1 MAERVEIDF
10 VKLKAPAAG
19 SAVLLT
25 DESLKLAATAAG
37 LERAAGGRFERA
49 AKAAK
54 FTGKAMKSLQLLA
67 PAGVELDRIVVI
79 GLGDPAKLK
88 PADWLKLGG
97 TIPAV
102 VSGEAEVTVLLE
114 RADGEAVTPEQAA
127 DVALGIT
134 MRSYSFE
141 KYKTKKKEDEA
152 PKPRRFA
159 LAVADPRAAKRAWEA
174 GRAVADGVAFAR
186 DLVNEPANA
195 LGPVEFAGRL
205 SDLAS
210 LGVDVKVM
218 SEADLRKQ
226 KMGALLGVAQGSE
239 RPPRVVVMRWWG
251 GRDKDAPVAFVG
263 KGVVFDTGGISIK
276 PAAGMEDMKGDM
288 GGAAAVAG
296 LLHTLAARKAKV
308 NAVGIVGLVENMP
321 DGKAQ
326 RPGDVVTSMSGQT
339 IEVIN
344 TDAEGRLVLA
354 DILTWVQRNEKPAAI
369 VDLATLTG
377 AIIVALGHH
386 HAGLF
391 ANNDGLAEELLAAGR
406 ETGEKVWRMPLGP
419 EYDKLI
425 DSKVADMKNTG
436 GRHAGSVTAAQFL
449 QRFIENDTPW
459 AHIDVAGTAMGSP
472 ASETNQSWGSGWGV
486 RVLDEFLRARH
497 ERKRA

>member
-1 MAERVEIDF
+1 MADRIDVEF
-10 VKLKAPAAG
+10 VKLGAPEAG
-19 SAVLLT
+19 SAVLLS
-25 DESLKLAATAAG
+25 DQSLKLGRVAAA
-37 LERAAGGRFERA
+37 LEKAAGGRFARA
-49 AKAAK
+49 AAAAK
-54 FTGKAMKSLQLLA
+54 YQGKASKALQLLA
-67 PAGVELDRIVVI
+67 PDGVELDRLVVV
-79 GLGDPAKLK
+79 GMGEVAKMT
-88 PADWLKLGG
+88 AHDWLKLGG
-97 TIPAV
+97 TIGSCVA
-102 VSGEAEVTVLLE
+102 GEGPVTALLE
-114 RADGEAVTPEQAA
+114 RPDGEPVTADQAA
-127 DVALGIT
+127 DIGLGIL
-134 MRSYSFE
+134 MRSYAFE
-141 KYKTKKKEDEA
+141 KYKTKKKDDEP
-152 PKPRRFA
+152 PKPRRFR
-159 LAVADPRAAKRAWEA
+159 LAVADPRAAKKAWNA
-174 GRAVADGVAFAR
+174 ASAVAEGVAFAR

-195 LGPVEFAGRL
+195 LGPVEFAARL
-205 SDLAS
+205 SELS
-210 LGVDVKVM
+210 KVGVDVQVL

-251 GRDKDAPVAFVG
+251 GRDKDAPAAFIG

-296 LLHTLAARKAKV
+296 LFRTLASRKAKV

-354 DILTWVQRNEKPAAI
+354 DVMTWVQRHEKPAAMI
-369 VDLATLTG
+369 DLATLTG
-377 AIIVALGHH
+377 AIMVALGNH

-391 ANNDGLAEELLAAGR
+391 SNNDALADELIAAGK

-425 DSKVADMKNTG
+425 DSKIADVKNTG
-436 GRHAGSVTAAQFL
+436 GRYAGSVTAAQFL
-449 QRFIENDTPW
+449 QRFVEGDTPW

-472 ASETNQSWGSGWGV
+472 ATETSQSWSSGWGV
-486 RVLDEFLRARH
+486 RILDEFLRARH
-497 ERKRA
+497 ERKKA